1 MASVLNSS
9 RQGDLLRLTI
19 TAARLDAASVREF
32 KIAIDSSWSSVVRR
46 VEIDMG
52 SVEFLDSSG
61 VGALLGVY
69 KRLPAPA
76 QVKLENVR
84 PAVQTVIEL
93 LRLHRIFDVHG
104 EGAAA

>member
-1 MASVLNSS
+1 MPSVLNSS
-9 RQGDLLRLTI
+9 RQGDLLRLDL
-19 TAARLDAASVREF
+19 TAARLDAAAVREF
-32 KIAIDSSWSSVVRR
+32 KIAVDSAWASVPRR

-61 VGALLGVY
+61 VGALLSVY

-76 QVKLENVR
+76 QVKLVHVR

-93 LRLHRIFDVHG
+93 LRLHRIFEVHG
-104 EGAAA
+104 ESAAA